1 MRKEEN
7 LELESQDKVKAFNP
21 STQEQRQKDLCE
33 SQALPRETLFQKQRE
48 KQKERSRER
57 KTETDR

>member
-21 STQEQRQKDLCE
+21 STQEQRQISVSSRIAEIL
-33 SQALPRETLFQKQRE
+33 SQKKKKLN
-48 KQKERSRER
+48 KQKH
-57 KTETDR
+57 

>member
-21 STQEQRQKDLCE
+21 STQEQRQADLKFKDRLIYRDT
-33 SQALPRETLFQKQRE
+33 SQIA
-48 KQKERSRER
+48 RSTMR
-57 KTETDR
+57 KTVFK